1 MNQSGLDERDPNSER
16 EAEPLPPG
24 EASLSPSQGF
34 TEDWITDIEDLEQAR
49 LAPEQRTRPVSLW
62 KRLGPGLIT
71 GSADDDPSGIGTYSV
86 AGAQFGYGL
95 LWLTP
100 LCVPLMIAV
109 QEMCGRIG
117 AITGKGLAGVLKEHY
132 ARWILYCA
140 VGLLFIANTINVWA
154 DLNVMAASTQM
165 LFGLTLPFWLTVI
178 TMGSLALVIFIPYR
192 VYVHYLKWLCLS
204 LLAYAVTALL
214 PTVHNDWNQ
223 IAHSLFVPHWSSDAA
238 FVMTVVGFLGT
249 TISPYCF
256 FWQASETVEEE
267 IAEGAEDEPGQRFQT
282 VSDSEIRTVRADTAA
297 GMLFSQAITF
307 FIVICTAATLHTRG
321 MTNIETAQDAA
332 KALLPLGKS
341 AYWLFALGILGTGL
355 LAVPTLAGS
364 AAYAIA
370 EITGWRYGLY
380 RRFRR
385 ARGFYLTLAGVV
397 LLGFGLNFAHSI
409 SPVKGL
415 LYAAIING
423 VAAPPLIVLILRIC
437 NNPNIVQNRRNSL
450 LANVLGWLTVVLMS
464 LAALLLAYGLIT
476 GQFG

>member
-1 MNQSGLDERDPNSER
+1 MIRGPGKTGPNVGR
-16 EAEPLPPG
+16 EKPPKPPL
-24 EASLSPSQGF
+24 ETSSTREQGF
-34 TEDWITDIEDLEQAR
+34 TEDLIEDIEDLQQAR
-49 LAPEQRTRPVSLW
+49 QSPEARTQPLSIW

-100 LCVPLMIAV
+100 VCVPLMIAV

-117 AITGKGLAGVLKEHY
+117 AITGKGLAGVLKDHY
-132 ARWILYCA
+132 ARWILFGA
-140 VGLLFIANTINVWA
+140 VLLLVVANTINIWA

-165 LFGLTLPFWLTVI
+165 LFGVSFPFWLTVV
-178 TMGSLALVIFIPYR
+178 TFATLALVIFIPYR

-214 PTVHNDWNQ
+214 PTVHNDWSQ
-223 IAHSLFVPHWSSDAA
+223 IARSLFIPHWSSDTA

-267 IAEGAEDEPGQRFQT
+267 IAGGVEDEPGQRFQA
-282 VSDSEIRTVRADTAA
+282 VSDSEIRTVRADTAV

-307 FIVICTAATLHTRG
+307 FIVICTADTLHARG
-321 MTNIETAQDAA
+321 LTSIETAQDAA

-341 AYWLFALGILGTGL
+341 AYWLFTLGILGTGL

-385 ARGFYLTLAGVV
+385 ARGFYLTLAAVV
-397 LLGFGLNFAHSI
+397 LLGYGLNFVQSI

-415 LYAAIING
+415 LYAAVING

-437 NNPNIVQNRRNSL
+437 NNPKVVQNRRNSL
-450 LANVLGWLTVVLMS
+450 LSNVFGWLTVALMS
-464 LAALLLAYGLIT
+464 AAALILAYALMT
-476 GQFG
+476 GKLG